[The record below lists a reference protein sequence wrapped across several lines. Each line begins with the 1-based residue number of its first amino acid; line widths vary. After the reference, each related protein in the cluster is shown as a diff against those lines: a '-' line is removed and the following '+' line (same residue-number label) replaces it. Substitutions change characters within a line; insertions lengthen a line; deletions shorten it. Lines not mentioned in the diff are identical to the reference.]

1 MNKEL
6 YDLIKY
12 RIDRARE
19 ALEEARIL
27 AGSGHWNACV
37 NRLYYA
43 CFYAVS
49 ALLSKHDLSSSKHSG
64 VRSFFNHNFV
74 KTGIFPKET
83 AVIYNSLFERRQEGD
98 YEVFITFKE
107 NDVSPW
113 LKETEVFVN
122 AKKKLIELDTE
133 KL

>member
-6 YDLIKY
+6 NDLIKY

-19 ALEEARIL
+19 ALEEARVL

-64 VRSFFNHNFV
+64 VRSFFNQNFV
-74 KTGIFPKET
+74 KIGIFSKET

-107 NDVSPW
+107 NDVKPW
-113 LKETEVFVN
+113 LEETEVFVN
-122 AKKKLIELDTE
+122 AVIKLIERDT
-133 KL
+133 KNL

>member
-1 MNKEL
+1 MNEEL
-6 YDLIKY
+6 NDLIGY
-12 RIDRARE
+12 RIARAKE
-19 ALEEARIL
+19 TLEEAAVL
-27 AGSGHWNACV
+27 ADSGHWNACV

-64 VRSFFNHNFV
+64 IRSFFNQTFV

-98 YEVFITFKE
+98 YEVFVKFNET
-107 NDVSPW
+107 DVNPW
-113 LKETEVFVN
+113 LKETAVFVN
-122 AKKKLIELDTE
+122 AVIKQIELDT
-133 KL
+133 KTS